1 MEYVKYQR
9 SFVMLEEQ
17 SGRFAMKQSEPS
29 RGHIKLE
36 TGGNKGALRIGVQNI
51 KTFEKQEYIYK
62 LILFGK
68 DEEKTIYAIVGTVRV
83 GSIGSG
89 ESYFR
94 FNPLDMDGKG
104 NNISQFSHAIV
115 AAVSTKREDEPL
127 HPILKG
133 NIAIK
138 GEEAEV
144 AAFDAE
150 REEREEPDVQ
160 VSEAPERKEQTGY
173 EAAYVYEGR
182 TYNSFYRKYLLETCA
197 QMEREADA
205 YDRIFPFREDVTGA
219 VWNKMRIVE
228 ELPIVTPMGRSL
240 AENYRHYIFG
250 ASQDHYYIGIPGR
263 FLREEQPEAG
273 ESGFLLWQ
281 PILGAEKFNATEPDC
296 PRATRLEAYGYWI
309 AAVTKRE
316 GDIVEA

>member
-1 MEYVKYQR
+1 MEYMKYQR

-17 SGRFAMKQSEPS
+17 SGRFTMQQSEPAQ
-29 RGHIKLE
+29 GHIKIE

-51 KTFEKQEYIYK
+51 KPFEKQEYIYK

-68 DEEKTIYAIVGTVRV
+68 DKDKTIYAIVGTVRV

-104 NNISQFSHAIV
+104 NDISKFTHAIV
-115 AAVSTKREDEPL
+115 AAVSTRREDEPL

-133 NIAIK
+133 NISVM
-138 GEEAEV
+138 GEETAITATRGEQS
-144 AAFDAE
+144 
-150 REEREEPDVQ
+150 EPKEQALEKTENEAQTRCD
-160 VSEAPERKEQTGY
+160 APEDCEI
-173 EAAYVYEGR
+173 R

-197 QMEREADA
+197 RMEREANA

-219 VWNKMRIVE
+219 VWNKMNVVDQ
-228 ELPIVTPMGRSL
+228 LPIVTPMGRSL
-240 AENYRHYIFG
+240 AETYRHYIFG
-250 ASQDHYYIGIPGR
+250 SSQDYYYIGIPGR
-263 FLREEQPEAG
+263 FLREEQPESG

-281 PILGAEKFNATEPDC
+281 PIMGAEKFNAIDPNC
-296 PRATRLEAYGYWI
+296 PREERLEAYGYWI
-309 AAVTKRE
+309 AAITKRE
-316 GDIVEA
+316 GDIIEA

>member
-1 MEYVKYQR
+1 MEYMKYQR

-17 SGRFAMKQSEPS
+17 SGRFTMQQSEPS
-29 RGHIKLE
+29 HGHIKIE

-51 KTFEKQEYIYK
+51 KPFERQEYVYK

-68 DEEKTIYAIVGTVRV
+68 EEERTIYAIVGTVRV

-104 NNISQFSHAIV
+104 NNISKFTHAIV

-133 NIAIK
+133 NISVM
-138 GEEAEV
+138 GEEAAVQANEEEW
-144 AAFDAE
+144 AEPKEQESEETE
-150 REEREEPDVQ
+150 REVQ
-160 VSEAPERKEQTGY
+160 TRYDAPGDY
-173 EAAYVYEGR
+173 EVR

-197 QMEREADA
+197 RMERAADA
-205 YDRIFPFREDVTGA
+205 YDRIVPFREDVTGA
-219 VWNKMRIVE
+219 AWNKMNVID
-228 ELPIVTPMGRSL
+228 ELPMVTPMGRRL
-240 AENYRHYIFG
+240 AETYRHYIFG
-250 ASQDHYYIGIPGR
+250 TSQDHYYIGIPGR
-263 FLREEQPEAG
+263 FLREEQPESG

-296 PRATRLEAYGYWI
+296 PRAARLEAYGYWI
-309 AAVTKRE
+309 AAITKQE
-316 GDIVEA
+316 GDIIEA